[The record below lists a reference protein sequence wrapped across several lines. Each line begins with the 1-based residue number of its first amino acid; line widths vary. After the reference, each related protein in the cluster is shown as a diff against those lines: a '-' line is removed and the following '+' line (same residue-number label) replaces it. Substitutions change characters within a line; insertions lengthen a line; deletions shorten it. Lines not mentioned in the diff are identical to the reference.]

1 MRKEKVDLDVYL
13 GKLKDFEI
21 FRTRIVMRAFICH
34 LTRPLEWP
42 IFDRFVWFA
51 RNYIQSK
58 ETDIFKE
65 PTKVDQYKEY
75 IAFFNELAAGRND
88 ISTRKEVDEALM
100 AYGKFLSKYKKGD

>member
-51 RNYIQSK
+51 ANDIQIK
-58 ETDIFKE
+58 ETDKPKR
-65 PTKVDQYKEY
+65 PTKKKQYKEY
-75 IAFFNELAAGRND
+75 IDFFNKVAVGRNT
-88 ISTRKEVDEALM
+88 ISTRKEVDEALW
-100 AYGKFLSKYKKGD
+100 AYGKFLRE